1 MRVVA
6 QAAALIVLSAVARSP
21 AQDNRS
27 LTDFE
32 YARLGQEITVPTENE
47 AAPESL
53 EERLVLA
60 RASIKAL
67 TEALA
72 IANSEGEVFKRQS
85 ADLQLKLDAYGL
97 AGLEKE
103 PGKLEQRLLSAVR
116 DLRVLKKQN
125 EDATAQI
132 VRLSEAVQM
141 LIKTTD
147 GIDPQ
152 ARMSVEAELRKTN
165 EVLGSP
171 SAAKAQSLEANLSDG
186 MVVDLKEDLSLIVA
200 NIGTKHGVKVG
211 MPFQVWR
218 ENKLIGTVRIVDARD
233 RISGGIIQN
242 LETEKEPVKTGDRL
256 RVDARQ

>member
-6 QAAALIVLSAVARSP
+6 QAAALMVLSVIARSP

-72 IANSEGEVFKRQS
+72 ISNSEGEVFKRQT

-125 EDATAQI
+125 EDATLQI
-132 VRLSEAVQM
+132 VRLSEAIQM

-147 GIDPQ
+147 GINPQ
-152 ARMSVEAELRKTN
+152 SRMAVEAELRKTN

-171 SAAKAQSLEANLSDG
+171 AVAKAKSLEASLSDG

>member
-6 QAAALIVLSAVARSP
+6 TAAALIVLPAISRLPAR
-21 AQDNRS
+21 DNRS

-32 YARLGQEITVPTENE
+32 LARTGQVITVPSDEH

-72 IANSEGEVFKRQS
+72 MANSEGEVFKRQA

-103 PGKLEQRLLSAVR
+103 PDKLEQRLLSAVR

-125 EDATAQI
+125 EDAVNQLL
-132 VRLSEAVQM
+132 RLTEAIQV
-141 LIKTTD
+141 LIKTTE
-147 GIDPQ
+147 GINPQ
-152 ARMSVEAELRKTN
+152 ARMTVEAELRKTN
-165 EVLGSP
+165 EILGAP
-171 SAAKAQSLEANLSDG
+171 AAIKADSLEPTLTDG
-186 MVVDLKEDLSLIVA
+186 LVVDTKEDLSLIVA
-200 NIGTKHGVKVG
+200 NIGAKHGVKVG
-211 MPFQVWR
+211 MPFQIWR
-218 ENKLIGTVRIVDARD
+218 DNRLVGSVRVVDVRD
-233 RISGGIIQN
+233 RICGAIIQN
-242 LETEKEPVKTGDRL
+242 LESEKDTIKSGDRL

>member
-32 YARLGQEITVPTENE
+32 YARLGQEITVPSENE

-67 TEALA
+67 TDALA
-72 IANSEGEVFKRQS
+72 IANSEGEVFKRQA

-152 ARMSVEAELRKTN
+152 ARMTVEAELRKTN
-165 EVLGSP
+165 EVLGAP
-171 SAAKAQSLEANLSDG
+171 SAAKVQSLEANLSDG
-186 MVVDLKEDLSLIVA
+186 MVVDLKEDLSLVVA

-211 MPFQVWR
+211 MPFQVMR
-218 ENKLIGTVRIVDARD
+218 DGKLIGTVRIVDARD

-242 LETEKEPVKTGDRL
+242 LESEKEPVKTGDRL